1 MLGTLIQSAYIRGN
15 WFKMQKIVIFGSGKG
30 SNARA
35 IINYF
40 QNHKA
45 IQVVALVSDKPRRGF
60 LDISYDYRINLEII
74 KGEELADPK
83 WIAHLKLMYRPD
95 LIVLAGFLKLIP
107 SELIAAFPNRIINLH
122 PSLLPKYGGKGMYG
136 MHVHKAVIDAGDD
149 ESGITIHLANEH
161 YDEGVILFQSRCEVQ
176 QGDTGEILAERIHKL
191 EHLHLAP
198 EIERYMLNYKS

>member
-1 MLGTLIQSAYIRGN
+1 
-15 WFKMQKIVIFGSGKG
+15 
-30 SNARA
+30 
-35 IINYF
+35 
-40 QNHKA
+40 
-45 IQVVALVSDKPRRGF
+45 

-149 ESGITIHLANEH
+149 ESGITIHLVNEH

-191 EHLHLAP
+191 EHVHLAP

>member
-1 MLGTLIQSAYIRGN
+1 
-15 WFKMQKIVIFGSGKG
+15 MQKIVIFGSGKG

-40 QNHKA
+40 QNHKY

-149 ESGITIHLANEH
+149 ESGITIHLVNEH

-191 EHLHLAP
+191 EHVHLAP
-198 EIERYMLNYKS
+198 EIERYMLHYKS

>member
-1 MLGTLIQSAYIRGN
+1 
-15 WFKMQKIVIFGSGKG
+15 MQKIVIFGSGKG

-40 QNHKA
+40 QNHKS

-149 ESGITIHLANEH
+149 ESGITIHLVNEH

-191 EHLHLAP
+191 EHVHLAP
-198 EIERYMLNYKS
+198 EIERYMLHYKS